1 MNESN
6 MNSNIETKTEENI
19 TPAYSSEFIMNKEL
33 FYEFYSVSYNRIKKW
48 LFALLF
54 VCAGTVVSYFFEG
67 NYDSVIGLGVIT
79 TIIMSILLF
88 RLKRAIKINYERNLI
103 SAGKESSFHHELF
116 EDKIVSYI
124 EGVKREYFYYQITKF
139 YETKNLILLHLKHN
153 LYITINKNTLSASA
167 DEVKSFLMRRCS
179 LVKKNRFINCS
190 NDKKWSSAFFVSLIV
205 VCIIGIVLGITIPLK
220 YNKPVHFRQLEFSTT
235 RSDIQKLYGKPDEI
249 KEIIYP
255 EDEFYDVYNAEFL
268 GIRGNLEFRYFDD
281 GEDLFAAQ
289 FVIDSYDFESY
300 TEYQAAVNKTYK
312 HFHKTL
318 SRYQIRNTS
327 DENRIYISWSRDN
340 DNYAYCMYNTSISD
354 TGFTDNSR
362 SGTVFQFSKF
372 PI

>member
-179 LVKKNRFINCS
+179 LVKKNRFVNCS
-190 NDKKWSSAFFVSLIV
+190 DDKKWSLAFFISLIV
-205 VCIIGIVLGITIPLK
+205 ICVVGVVAGIAVPAV
-220 YNKPVHFRQLEFSTT
+220 YNKPVHFRDIEFSTT
-235 RSDIQKLYGKPDEI
+235 RSDIQKLYGKPGLETDDEYCDRYEV
-249 KEIIYP
+249 EI
-255 EDEFYDVYNAEFL
+255 L
-268 GIRGNLEFRYFDD
+268 GVDGRLEFMYLRD
-281 GEDLFAAQ
+281 GETLYSAQ
-289 FVIDSYDFESY
+289 FLIDSYDFKSY

-318 SRYQIRNTS
+318 SRYQSMEVI
-327 DENRIYISWSRDN
+327 DEYGINAIWSKKGDN
-340 DNYAYCMYNTSISD
+340 KESYSMYSTRISD
-354 TGFTDNSR
+354 LRGLTT
-362 SGTVFQFSKF
+362 FQYENV
-372 PI
+372 IYQGV